1 MKYPFANSNIVF
13 RYDIKSFQELAK
25 TDSPFDKDFPKRLPA
40 VKAYDF
46 DKITEKVCAYRS
58 SKSKKLL
65 HSADAFMI
73 LQSVASWDV
82 GSKKPTYCFI
92 EFKNQ
97 KVDNIQ
103 SIKEPDDND
112 LMKKAFDSLSVCA
125 MTFTHGIPMAE
136 LQQQSLFIVVYPKQD
151 YSVRF
156 LEALNQLSSE
166 NGEVKP
172 LWLLDKLENA
182 GFFSKVLTIDDEQ
195 FRALPFFTH

>member
-1 MKYPFANSNIVF
+1 MNYPFANSNIVF

-25 TDSPFDKDFPKRLPA
+25 TDSPFDEDFPNRLPEA
-40 VKAYDF
+40 TAYDF
-46 DKITEKVCAYRS
+46 DKITERVCAYRTA
-58 SKSKKLL
+58 KSKKLL
-65 HSADAFMI
+65 HSADALMI
-73 LQSVASWDV
+73 LQSDASWDE

-92 EFKNQ
+92 EYKNQ

-103 SIKEPDDND
+103 SLKEPDDND

-136 LQQQSLFIVVYPKQD
+136 LQRKSIFIVVYPKQD

-166 NGEVKP
+166 NGKVKP

-182 GFFSKVLTIDDEQ
+182 GFFSKVLTIDDDQ
-195 FRALPFFTH
+195 FRALSFFTH

>member
-1 MKYPFANSNIVF
+1 MNYPFENSNTVF
-13 RYDIKSFQELAK
+13 QNDIKSFQKLAK
-25 TDSPFDKDFPKRLPA
+25 TDSPFDKDFPNRLPA
-40 VKAYDF
+40 VAAYDF
-46 DKITEKVCAYRS
+46 DKITERVCAYRS

-65 HSADAFMI
+65 HSADALMI
-73 LQSVASWDV
+73 LQSDASRDA

-103 SIKEPDDND
+103 STKEPDDND

-136 LQQQSLFIVVYPKQD
+136 LQRQSLFIVVYPKQD
-151 YSVRF
+151 YSIRF

-172 LWLLDKLENA
+172 LWLLGKLENA
-182 GFFSKVLTIDDEQ
+182 GFFSKVLTIDEDQ
-195 FRALPFFTH
+195 FRTLPFFTH